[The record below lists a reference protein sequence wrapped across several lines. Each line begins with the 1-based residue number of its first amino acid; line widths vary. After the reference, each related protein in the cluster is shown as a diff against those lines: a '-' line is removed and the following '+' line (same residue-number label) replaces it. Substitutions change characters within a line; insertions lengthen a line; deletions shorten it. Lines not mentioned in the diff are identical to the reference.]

1 MGTPLSSGTSKI
13 GEPEPSLL
21 WHHRHRQQKK
31 GADRS
36 RHPFF
41 ILQVTVW
48 GFSFRCYY
56 ALPTSKFLGAYAD
69 LAKNWLKV
77 ADEIQAVNAAKPSPY
92 RQKEEAPY
100 SARTGASKNG
110 GSAA

>member
-1 MGTPLSSGTSKI
+1 MRLESKECRLQALTCERLAQRSTSPIVK
-13 GEPEPSLL
+13 
-21 WHHRHRQQKK
+21 
-31 GADRS
+31 
-36 RHPFF
+36 
-41 ILQVTVW
+41 
-48 GFSFRCYY
+48 
-56 ALPTSKFLGAYAD
+56 GAYAD

-77 ADEIQAVNAAKPSPY
+77 ADEIQAANNAAKPSAY